1 MGGAPAST
9 GQGSSRHLASEAVRL
24 DESAA
29 ALRSVPLFAGLS
41 DKELKA
47 VARDVKEER
56 FGPGEDLV
64 VEGQQGGPFFLII
77 DGEASLIVNGR
88 VRKKLGRGD
97 YFGEMAL
104 IDRQPRS
111 ATVRTETDVRVLT
124 ATSWNFLAMLEE
136 NWAVTRKILAELSRR
151 IRVLD
156 KTLDS

>member
-1 MGGAPAST
+1 M
-9 GQGSSRHLASEAVRL
+9 RL
-24 DESAA
+24 DESAQ
-29 ALRSVPLFAGLS
+29 ALRAVPLFAGLS

-56 FGPGEDLV
+56 FGAGEDLV
-64 VEGQQGGPFFLII
+64 VEGQHGGPFFLIL

-88 VRKKLGRGD
+88 ARKRLGPGD

-104 IDRQPRS
+104 LDREPRS

-124 ATSWNFLAMLEE
+124 ATSWNFLALLEE
-136 NWAVTRKILAELSRR
+136 NWPVTRKVLAELSRR

-156 KTLDS
+156 KKLD